1 MSRQKY
7 IIPLLPYVNPK
18 EPITKRSR
26 EENNNIFYKKI
37 KLIRIKNNKNRILS
51 PIKRTI
57 NLSLPKIRINSIDN
71 NKKKKYSK
79 EKSFEKFFSFDDKL
93 YLKCYENAITNV
105 LKTKPKKNFSRQNP
119 YEALLLKGR
128 ENYRK
133 INKIKLNKENLNYR
147 NNIKNIS
154 SQFSNSSSYHTN
166 INNSYL
172 CKKIKYL

>member
-1 MSRQKY
+1 MSKQKN

-18 EPITKRSR
+18 EPITKLSR

-37 KLIRIKNNKNRILS
+37 KLIRMKNNINRIIS

-71 NKKKKYSK
+71 KKDKYTK
-79 EKSFEKFFSFDDKL
+79 EKSFERFFSFDDKL

-105 LKTKPKKNFSRQNP
+105 MKTKPKKNLGKQSP

-133 INKIKLNKENLNYR
+133 INKIKLNKENLNYKNSIR
-147 NNIKNIS
+147 NIS
-154 SQFSNSSSYHTN
+154 SQFSNSSISHTK

-172 CKKIKYL
+172 CKKIKFL

>member
-1 MSRQKY
+1 MSRQKN

-37 KLIRIKNNKNRILS
+37 KLIRMKNNINRILS

-57 NLSLPKIRINSIDN
+57 NLSLPKIRINSID

-105 LKTKPKKNFSRQNP
+105 MKTKPKKNLGKQSP

-128 ENYRK
+128 ANYRK

-147 NNIKNIS
+147 NNIKKIS
-154 SQFSNSSSYHTN
+154 SQFSNSSFSKTK

-172 CKKIKYL
+172 CKKINFV

>member
-1 MSRQKY
+1 MSRQKN

-18 EPITKRSR
+18 EPITKRSI

-37 KLIRIKNNKNRILS
+37 KLIRMKNNINRILS

-57 NLSLPKIRINSIDN
+57 NLSLPKIRIKSFD
-71 NKKKKYSK
+71 NKKDKYSK
-79 EKSFEKFFSFDDKL
+79 EKSFERFFSFDDKL

-105 LKTKPKKNFSRQNP
+105 MKTKPKKNLGKQSP
-119 YEALLLKGR
+119 YEALLLKGI

-133 INKIKLNKENLNYR
+133 INKIKLNKENLKYK
-147 NNIKNIS
+147 NNIKNMTS
-154 SQFSNSSSYHTN
+154 KFSYSSSPNTK

-172 CKKIKYL
+172 CKKIKFL